1 MIKGAYGANLGN
13 HATAAAN
20 TLVQITLPAG
30 ARQTLTGICWSYSD
44 TPTGGQLTIMGGGW
58 NFDVDVTQGGP
69 GFIPFPPRMRATDNN
84 PIVITLAAAGV
95 GVVGKLNILGRG
107 AD

>member
-1 MIKGAYGANLGN
+1 MVKGAYGAHPSN
-13 HATAAAN
+13 HASAPPD

-30 ARQTLTGICWSYSD
+30 ARQVLSGICWSYSD
-44 TPTGGQLTIMGGGW
+44 TPTNGQLTIAGGGW
-58 NFDVDVTQGGP
+58 NFDVDITQSGP

-84 PIVITLAAAGV
+84 PIVITLAAAGA

-107 AD
+107 AN